1 MRKKEIKSDLL
12 HAKLSVDVKDTR
24 EQEVKEREALT
35 CSATICLGSV
45 PEEPAGIT
53 AV

>member
-1 MRKKEIKSDLL
+1 M
-12 HAKLSVDVKDTR
+12 LSYLSSLDVKDTK
-24 EQEVKEREALT
+24 EQEVKEREDVYPVQQFGP
-35 CSATICLGSV
+35 GSV